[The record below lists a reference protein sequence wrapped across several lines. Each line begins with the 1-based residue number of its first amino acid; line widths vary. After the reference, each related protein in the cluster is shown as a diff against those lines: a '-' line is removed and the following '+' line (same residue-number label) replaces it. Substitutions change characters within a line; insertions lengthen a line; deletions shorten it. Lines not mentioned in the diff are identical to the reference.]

1 MIDISRL
8 GLGCM
13 GMHMGNKDRA
23 VDTVHAALDMGIKL
37 FNTGEFYCGGASE
50 MVLGE
55 ALKGVPRDKYFVSV
69 KFGMLPKPEGGL
81 YGIDVNPWHVKARLT
96 YSLHH
101 LGLDYIDLYQP
112 ARLDESVPL
121 EDLLSAL
128 RELQEAGYIRHI
140 GLSEV
145 SADTLRKAQSICPIH
160 TVEVQYSLASRSIE
174 KELIPT
180 AKELGVKVLGFGALA
195 HGLISERILNDD
207 KALLRFSP
215 DNLAE
220 IRNPIAALKTI
231 ADEKGVSVSNLA
243 LLWTMAK
250 YPGVSSL
257 IGTTNPDH
265 LRESVEALRL
275 TLTKEDIARIEAA
288 FPEDALQ
295 GFSMRTMR
303 FVDGKML
310 F

>member
-1 MIDISRL
+1 M
-8 GLGCM
+8 
-13 GMHMGNKDRA
+13 
-23 VDTVHAALDMGIKL
+23 
-37 FNTGEFYCGGASE
+37 
-50 MVLGE
+50 
-55 ALKGVPRDKYFVSV
+55 
-69 KFGMLPKPEGGL
+69 
-81 YGIDVNPWHVKARLT
+81 
-96 YSLHH
+96 
-101 LGLDYIDLYQP
+101 
-112 ARLDESVPL
+112 PL
-121 EDLLSAL
+121 EDLLGAL

-145 SADTLRKAQSICPIH
+145 RADTLRKAQSICPIH
-160 TVEVQYSLASRSIE
+160 TVEVQYSLASRGIE

-180 AKELGVKVLGFGALA
+180 AKELGVKVLCFGALA

-207 KALLRFSP
+207 HAMPHFAPS
-215 DNLAE
+215 NLTEA
-220 IRNPIAALKTI
+220 RKLVSNLKTI
-231 ADEKGVSVSNLA
+231 ADEKGVSVSDLA

-265 LRESVEALRL
+265 LRESVKALRL
-275 TLTKEDIARIEAA
+275 TLTEEDVARIEAA